1 MTNHSDTL
9 KSLAQEAQARAADLR
24 DWFDP
29 GLKDIPVET
38 LKQRYCDQ
46 HSRFVEVDGLDI
58 HYRDLGPEV
67 TDAEKAPL
75 LLIHGL
81 MSSLHCWEGWMPTLS
96 RNRRVVALDIPPFAI
111 TGPHPKGLLDE
122 ATYMQL
128 MLGFVDAVGLERFIA
143 VGNSLGGFLSW
154 RLAVEAPERVQ
165 ALCLLDPA
173 GGAERLPLAV
183 SAFRIPGVGKAYQS
197 VTPKAA
203 VLAGHAAMFGD
214 PRRMDPTSL
223 NRIYDMIMR
232 EGSRAAVQENLRFL
246 QRPDPERLVEVTC
259 PVFLQWGEA
268 DTLLPLRDNLPGF
281 SARVQDLRVRTYPG
295 VGHMPMEEIPDR
307 SLTDFQWFLDEIGC

>member
-1 MTNHSDTL
+1 MTNHSDKL

-38 LKQRYCDQ
+38 LKQRYCDE
-46 HSRFVEVDGLDI
+46 HSRFVRVDGLDI
-58 HYRDLGPEV
+58 HYRDLGSVASGADKP
-67 TDAEKAPL
+67 PL

-81 MSSLHCWEGWMPTLS
+81 MSSLHCWDGWMPDLS
-96 RNRRVVALDIPPFAI
+96 RDRRVVALDIPPFAI

-122 ATYMQL
+122 AMYMQL

-154 RLAVEAPERVQ
+154 RLALEAPERVQ
-165 ALCLLDPA
+165 ALCLLDAA
-173 GGAERLPLAV
+173 GGTERLPMAL
-183 SAFRIPGVGKAYQS
+183 SAFKIPGVGKAYQS

-246 QRPDPERLVEVTC
+246 RRPDPERLVEVAC

-281 SARVQDLRVRTYPG
+281 SARVRDLRVRTYPG
-295 VGHMPMEEIPDR
+295 VGHMPMEEIPAR
-307 SLTDFQWFLDEIGC
+307 SLADFQWFLGEIGA

>member
-38 LKQRYCDQ
+38 LKQRYCDR
-46 HSRFVEVDGLDI
+46 HSRFIEVEGLDI

-67 TDAEKAPL
+67 TDADKAPL

-96 RNRRVVALDIPPFAI
+96 HDRRVVALDIPPFAI

-143 VGNSLGGFLSW
+143 VGNSLGGFSRGVW
-154 RLAVEAPERVQ
+154 PWKRPSGCRPCACSTRLAAQNGCRWLSPPSRSR
-165 ALCLLDPA
+165 AWA
-173 GGAERLPLAV
+173 R
-183 SAFRIPGVGKAYQS
+183 
-197 VTPKAA
+197 
-203 VLAGHAAMFGD
+203 
-214 PRRMDPTSL
+214 PTS
-223 NRIYDMIMR
+223 
-232 EGSRAAVQENLRFL
+232 
-246 QRPDPERLVEVTC
+246 P
-259 PVFLQWGEA
+259 
-268 DTLLPLRDNLPGF
+268 
-281 SARVQDLRVRTYPG
+281 
-295 VGHMPMEEIPDR
+295 
-307 SLTDFQWFLDEIGC
+307 